1 MNRFLSPCLRVRL
14 AFVCCPLVVLS
25 LLFSS
30 PCFSA
35 DLYVSTSF
43 REPATDGLRFVYS
56 RDGLRWDSIEGVF
69 LRPEV
74 GRQRVLRDPSI
85 VRGPDGTFHLV
96 WTSSWRGDR
105 GFGYSSSRD
114 LIHWAPQRF
123 VSTGMD
129 TTTVNTW
136 APELFYDDVKRLF
149 LVVWASCV
157 PGRFPDGQED
167 HLNNHRLYC
176 MTTRD
181 FKSFSPARLLCDPGF
196 SAIDATIVKR
206 GVKDYVMVLKD
217 NSRPMRN
224 IKVAFATSPY
234 GPWGAASE
242 PFTESFTEGPST
254 AKIGDWWYVYYDS
267 YRHKIYGAHRTRDF
281 KTFQDQTGA
290 VTFPVGHKHGTVFMA
305 PEELVEGLIK
315 YNRDVVHYSG
325 HTIARPE
332 RHDGGLKPVVGVH
345 TIQTM
350 RAGPV
355 VGEAS
360 KLCSSI
366 VGEASKL
373 CSSSIVGE
381 ASKLCSSSIV
391 GEASRLCDTAAAA
404 KLGSFAY
411 WTYNHQPMMTY
422 WQGKFYMHYLTDPRH
437 EHEAPGK
444 TMLQTS
450 RDGYAWTAPTE
461 LFPEYPVPEGWT
473 KDSRPDLPPAHN
485 LKAVMHQRVGWYV
498 CTQPSLLLATG
509 SYGIC
514 LTMQDD
520 PNDGNGIG
528 RVVRRVFDDGTLG
541 PIFFVYYN
549 HGFSERN
556 TVFPYYKRSKDK
568 ELVKAVDQMLA
579 DPMQRM
585 QWVEEADRGDPLIP
599 LDKPYKAFSG
609 YTLPDGR
616 KVALW
621 KHAVTSLSAD
631 GGNTWR
637 LTDLGDGRL
646 GCDRA
651 PGFVNSNA
659 KIWGQRLSDGTYA
672 TVYNPSE
679 YRWPLAISLSADGL
693 DYTTLSLVNGE
704 VTPLRH
710 GGQYKSYGPQYVR
723 GIEAYSLTPGPSTK
737 ERGVDTPPAES
748 PRDKSSHSPLPGVGA
763 GGEAFEPDLWVAYS
777 NNKEDIWV
785 SRIPVPVRLDAT
797 THAGGSFAQYATLAD
812 MTDWNLYSPL
822 LAPVTIDGEWLT
834 LSDSDP
840 YDYAKA
846 ERVIPNT
853 KELRVDFDLR
863 FSQAGHGEIDI
874 EFVDDEGTVCSR
886 IVADSIGA
894 IRVKGGARYGTLLRK
909 YEPGVTYHVTAT
921 LSCDLHRATYSIAG
935 TTEDA
940 GSSGKC
946 TRQFDT
952 PVESISR
959 LVFRTGPLF
968 KEPDTDTPAD
978 QNFDQPLADVRL
990 PETRFA
996 LARVASCPVGSCITA
1011 ATASGEAPTP
1021 ALLSYDSYAHYAA
1034 RFNTMEDENIL
1045 TTIPNDQASEWM
1057 RQNVPLFD
1065 CPDEQMREMYYYRW
1079 WTLRKHIKRTPVGYG
1094 MTEFLVQRSYAD
1106 RYNLIACAIGHHI
1119 MESRWLR
1126 DSTYLHQILRTW
1138 YFGNDGQAMTKMNK
1152 FSSWNPFAVQQLFA
1166 VEGDTAFLLSLKPR
1180 LEEEYARWERTN
1192 RLPSGLYWQGDVQ
1205 DGMEESISGGR
1216 RKQYARPTI
1225 NSYMYGNATAL
1236 AWMNTL
1242 TGESEKANRYQM
1254 KADTLRRLVCA
1265 HLWNPGHQFFET
1277 LRGDIVGEASKLC
1290 SPVVGEASK
1299 LCNPIVGEAS
1309 KLCSPVVGEASKL
1322 CSPIVGEASKL
1333 CNPVVVGEASKL
1345 SGSEKGDTLAGVRE
1359 AIGYIPWYLNLPTP
1373 TPQSLE
1379 ASPTPQSLEASL
1391 TPQSL
1396 EASPTLQS
1404 LEASPTTGPT
1414 FDVAWLQLLDEKGF
1428 SAPYGLTTAERRH
1441 PQFRSHGVG
1450 KCEWDGA
1457 IWPFATSQTLTAL
1470 ANHLNNSPNTFSIL
1484 RDSVFFRQMQLYTES
1499 QHHRGRPYIGE
1510 YLDENTG
1517 AWLMGDRERSRY
1529 YNHSTYNDL
1538 IITGIC
1544 GLRPQLDGSIV
1555 VNPLLPKG
1563 KWAYFCLDGIGY
1575 HGHTLTIIWD
1585 EDGQRYHQ
1593 GSGLTIMVDGRT
1605 VANRKD
1611 IGTLT
1616 TRTLNPN
1623 KP

>member
-1 MNRFLSPCLRVRL
+1 MPTRFL
-14 AFVCCPLVVLS
+14 FVL
-25 LLFSS
+25 LLFAGSIVAQS
-30 PCFSA
+30 K
-35 DLYVSTSF
+35 DIYVSTSF
-43 REPATDGLRFVYS
+43 HEPATEGLRFIYS
-56 RDGLRWDSIEGVF
+56 HDGLRWDSIEGVF

-74 GRQRVLRDPSI
+74 GSQKVMRDPSI

-105 GFGYSSSRD
+105 GFGYSSSKD
-114 LIHWAPQRF
+114 LIHWTPQRF
-123 VSTGMD
+123 IETGMD

-136 APELFYDDVKRLF
+136 APELFYDGQKRQF
-149 LVVWASCV
+149 LIVWASCV

-167 HLNNHRLYC
+167 HKNNHRLYY

-181 FKSFSPARLLCDPGF
+181 FKKFSKAQLFYDPGF
-196 SAIDATIVKR
+196 SVIDATLAPL
-206 GVKDYVMVLKD
+206 GGASYVMVLKD
-217 NSRPMRN
+217 NTRPMRN
-224 IKVAFATSPY
+224 IKVAFAKSPY
-234 GPWGAASE
+234 GPWSEASE

-254 AKIGDWWYVYYDS
+254 AKVGDWWYIYYDS
-267 YRHKIYGAHRTRDF
+267 YQHKIYGAHRTKDF

-290 VTFPVGHKHGTVFMA
+290 VSFPVGHKHGTVFMA

-325 HTIARPE
+325 KTIARPE
-332 RHDGGLKPVVGVH
+332 RHDGGLKPVVGIH

-350 RAGPV
+350 RGGTTVDGDSQSPTW
-355 VGEAS
+355 
-360 KLCSSI
+360 L
-366 VGEASKL
+366 
-373 CSSSIVGE
+373 
-381 ASKLCSSSIV
+381 
-391 GEASRLCDTAAAA
+391 
-404 KLGSFAY
+404 
-411 WTYNHQPMMTY
+411 YNHQPMLTY
-422 WQGKFYMHYLTDPRH
+422 WNGRFWLHYLTDPRH

-450 RDGYAWTAPTE
+450 TDGYTWTAPTE

-473 KDSRPDLPPAHN
+473 KEGKDFPPAHN
-485 LKAVMHQRVGWYV
+485 LKAVMHQRVGWYEAPDANAPGTV
-498 CTQPSLLLATG
+498 AASGASVLLATG

-514 LTMQDD
+514 LTMKDD

-528 RVVRRVFDDGTLG
+528 RVVRRVFEDGSLG

-549 HGFSERN
+549 HGFSEKN
-556 TVFPYYKRSKDK
+556 TIYPYYKRSKDK
-568 ELVKAVDQMLA
+568 AFVQAVDQMLA

-585 QWVEEADRGDPLIP
+585 QWVEEADRNDPLIP
-599 LDKPYKAFSG
+599 LTKPYKAFSG

-637 LTDLGDGRL
+637 QIIVPESGRL

-723 GIEAYSLTPGPSTK
+723 GIEAPLSPPEGKAPLSPPEGGTIDSSSKVKTIEAPS
-737 ERGVDTPPAES
+737 GAVGGAS
-748 PRDKSSHSPLPGVGA
+748 PSGAVGGA
-763 GGEAFEPDLWVAYS
+763 FPSGTGGAFPLWVTYS

-785 SRIPVPVRLDAT
+785 SRIPVPVRLNAT
-797 THAGGSFAQYATLAD
+797 THAGGSFSKYTKLAD

-822 LAPVTIDGEWLT
+822 LAPVALDGQWLT

-846 ERVIPNT
+846 ERIIPNT
-853 KELRVDFDLR
+853 KELQVEFDLR
-863 FSQAGHGEIDI
+863 FDQSDHGELDI
-874 EFVDDEGTVCSR
+874 EFVDDEGNVCSR
-886 IVADSIGA
+886 IVVDSTGV

-909 YEPGVTYHVTAT
+909 YEPGKSYHITAT
-921 LSCDLHRATYSIAG
+921 LSCGLHRASYTIYESHETYMSYKPHESYKSYKTYESQSPLG
-935 TTEDA
+935 R
-940 GSSGKC
+940 C

-959 LVFRTGPLF
+959 IVFRTGPLF
-968 KEPDTDTPAD
+968 REPDTNTPAD
-978 QNFDQPLADVRL
+978 QLFDQPLADS
-990 PETRFA
+990 TG
-996 LARVASCPVGSCITA
+996 RVARFSLANVCSHNGDKGNYAPLLGRGDG
-1011 ATASGEAPTP
+1011 GEA
-1021 ALLSYDSYAHYAA
+1021 LISHYAD
-1034 RFNTMEDENIL
+1034 RFNAMEDENIV
-1045 TTIPNDQASEWM
+1045 TTIPNAQASEWM
-1057 RQNVPLFD
+1057 RENIPLFD

-1106 RYNLIACAIGHHI
+1106 RYNLIACAIGHHV

-1126 DSTYLHQILRTW
+1126 DTTYLHQILRTW

-1152 FSSWNPFAVQQLFA
+1152 FSSWNPYAVQQLFK
-1166 VEGDTAFLLSLKPR
+1166 VEGDTAFILSLKPR
-1180 LEEEYARWERTN
+1180 LEEEFARWESTN
-1192 RLPSGLYWQGDVQ
+1192 RLSSGLYWQGDVQ

-1216 RKQYARPTI
+1216 KKQYARPTI
-1225 NSYMYGNATAL
+1225 NSYMYGNAVAL
-1236 AWMNTL
+1236 AFINNL
-1242 TGESEKANRYQM
+1242 DYDFEKTRLYMA
-1254 KADTLRRLVCA
+1254 KARTMRNLIVT
-1265 HLWNPGHQFFET
+1265 HLWNEKDQFFET
-1277 LRGDIVGEASKLC
+1277 RRGDV
-1290 SPVVGEASK
+1290 
-1299 LCNPIVGEAS
+1299 
-1309 KLCSPVVGEASKL
+1309 
-1322 CSPIVGEASKL
+1322 
-1333 CNPVVVGEASKL
+1333 
-1345 SGSEKGDTLAGVRE
+1345 GDTLAAVRE
-1359 AIGYIPWYLNLPTP
+1359 AIGYLPWYFNMH
-1373 TPQSLE
+1373 
-1379 ASPTPQSLEASL
+1379 
-1391 TPQSL
+1391 
-1396 EASPTLQS
+1396 
-1404 LEASPTTGPT
+1404 TGPEY
-1414 FDVAWLQLLDEKGF
+1414 DVAWQQLLDEQGF

-1441 PQFRSHGVG
+1441 PEFRSHGVG

-1470 ANHLNNSPNTFSIL
+1470 ANYINSPNSLTPNPSREGEGSIYSQQQKSHKTSQEEL
-1484 RDSVFFRQMQLYTES
+1484 YTPLPSAGGAGGEALFFHQMQLYTES

-1510 YLDENTG
+1510 YLDEKTG

-1544 GLRPQLDGSIV
+1544 GLRPQDDGSIV
-1555 VNPLLPKG
+1555 INPLLPKDT
-1563 KWAYFCLDGIGY
+1563 WPWFCLDGIRY
-1575 HGHTLTIIWD
+1575 RGHTLTIIWD
-1585 EDGQRYHQ
+1585 KDGQRYHQ
-1593 GSGLTIMVDGRT
+1593 GTGLTLMVDGRP

-1611 IGTLT
+1611 IGILFF
-1616 TRTLNPN
+1616 P
-1623 KP
+1623 PGE